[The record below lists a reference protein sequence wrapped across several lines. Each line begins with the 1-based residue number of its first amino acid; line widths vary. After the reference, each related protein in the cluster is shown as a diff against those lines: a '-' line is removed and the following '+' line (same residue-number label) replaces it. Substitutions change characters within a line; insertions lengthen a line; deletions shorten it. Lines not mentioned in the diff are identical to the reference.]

1 MFLSALLCLTLAVPN
16 PPGAE
21 VLRDHEPVRFVE
33 NLGQADEAVR
43 FLTRSGALD
52 AFVTN
57 KAMVLRI
64 DNPDAELQSEAS
76 LPESVVLR
84 LSFENALDEV
94 SVTGEATTG
103 GVVHSYCGT
112 DTQRW
117 VRAAPVFSTLLWK
130 GVAEGVDVRLLERA
144 GRLSYDL
151 LLEPEADL
159 SEVILTCEGSDRL
172 ELLAPDR
179 LVIHTPL
186 GPLEQVLPAAWEVD
200 ELGKQIPV
208 HATFRLLDGRR
219 FGFAVEGRNSKHSLV
234 IDPGFDYGSFLGG
247 SLLDES
253 AACAIAPDG
262 DLIVVGTTG
271 SLNYP
276 TTVGALQEARNGN
289 NDAFV
294 ARVDASTGEL
304 VYATFFGGND
314 DTTFDPEGARDV
326 AVSAEDFVIVVGR
339 ADSLD
344 FPTTSGTVG
353 ELNPGGANGF
363 VVRLDAHGELDWS
376 TLVGGSMQDV
386 VTAVAL
392 DAAGRP
398 TLTGVTFSS
407 DFPVTS
413 GAFDESFNS
422 IFFTN
427 DIFVARLSEDGTSYD
442 YATYVGGS
450 LRDES
455 LDIAV
460 DFDDSAVLTGLT
472 GSPDFPTTLGAY
484 DESFNGEIP
493 NDTDALVLRLSP
505 SGDDLTWS
513 TFLGSAS
520 VVEGRGLALDTQG
533 NPVITGITRG
543 DDFPTT
549 PGVFQEVFA
558 GGASDAFLSKISA
571 DGSSLHWSSY
581 LGGEGDD
588 QGEAVALTSG
598 DLPTVTGT
606 TTSIDFPTR
615 GAAPVRTTGLPGN
628 GMGSRSTAQAGL
640 PSPGMGLGPATT
652 DPGSYSPT
660 HDNMLDGGQDA
671 FLVRLGSHANLLRFG
686 TLYGGSGTE
695 SGVDVDVDGFGAA
708 FVTGVTGSADL
719 PITGEAFDA
728 SYNGESDTF
737 LARWS
742 LPPFENL
749 GLATGHPGDLPPE
762 LMPRGSLEP
771 GRPFSLLLR
780 GAPTRAM
787 TWLLV
792 GQLAG
797 AVPFQGGVIVPWPAE
812 AVIPLRTDASGGFV
826 LEVAHWPAD
835 VPSGAQLVLQAWTID
850 TRMPRGAVSSNAVAI
865 FAP

>member
-1 MFLSALLCLTLAVPN
+1 
-16 PPGAE
+16 
-21 VLRDHEPVRFVE
+21 
-33 NLGQADEAVR
+33 
-43 FLTRSGALD
+43 
-52 AFVTN
+52 
-57 KAMVLRI
+57 
-64 DNPDAELQSEAS
+64 
-76 LPESVVLR
+76 
-84 LSFENALDEV
+84 
-94 SVTGEATTG
+94 
-103 GVVHSYCGT
+103 
-112 DTQRW
+112 
-117 VRAAPVFSTLLWK
+117 
-130 GVAEGVDVRLLERA
+130 VRLLERDD
-144 GRLSYDL
+144 RLSYDL
-151 LLEPEADL
+151 LLEPGADL
-159 SEVILTCEGSDRL
+159 SKVVLACEGGDRL

-200 ELGKQIPV
+200 QLGNQIPV
-208 HATFRLLDGRR
+208 RATFRLLDEGR
-219 FGFAVEGRNSKHSLV
+219 FGFAVENRDPTRPLV
-234 IDPGFDYGSFLGG
+234 IDPGFNYGSFLGG
-247 SLLDES
+247 SLLDEP
-253 AACAIAPDG
+253 AGGAFAPDG

-276 TTVGALQEARNGN
+276 TTIGAVQEIRNGN

-326 AVSAEDFVIVVGR
+326 AVGFDDFVIVVGR

-363 VVRLDAHGELDWS
+363 VVRLNARGELDWS
-376 TLVGGSMQDV
+376 TLVGGSMQDTT
-386 VTAVAL
+386 TAVDL
-392 DAAGRP
+392 DALGRP
-398 TLTGVTFSS
+398 TITGVTFSD
-407 DFPVTS
+407 DFPVTP
-413 GAFDESFNS
+413 GAYDESFNS

-427 DIFVARLSEDGTSYD
+427 DIFVARLSADGTSYD

-455 LDIAV
+455 LDVAV
-460 DFDDSAVLTGLT
+460 DSDDSAVLTGLT

-484 DESFNGEIP
+484 DETFNGDIP
-493 NDTDALVLRLSP
+493 NDTDALVMRLSP
-505 SGDDLTWS
+505 SGDNLIWS

-520 VVEGRGLALDTQG
+520 VAEGRGLALDTQG
-533 NPVITGITRG
+533 NPVITGMTNG

-549 PGVFQEVFA
+549 PGAFQEDFA
-558 GGASDAFLSKISA
+558 GGSSDAFLSKLSA
-571 DGSSLHWSSY
+571 DGSSLHWSTF

-588 QGEAVALTSG
+588 HGAAVALTSG

-606 TTSIDFPTR
+606 TTSMDFPTR
-615 GAAPVRTTGLPGN
+615 GAAPLRTIGLPGN
-628 GMGSRSTAQAGL
+628 GMGSSSTAQIGL
-640 PSPGMGLGPATT
+640 PSPGAGLGPVPT
-652 DPGSYSPT
+652 GSGGYSPT
-660 HDNMLDGGQDA
+660 HDSILDGGQDA
-671 FLVRLGSHANLLRFG
+671 FLVRLGSHAKFLRFG
-686 TLYGGSGTE
+686 TLYGGTDTE

-708 FVTGVTGSADL
+708 FVTGGTGSVDL
-719 PITGEAFDA
+719 PIAGDAFDA
-728 SYNGESDTF
+728 SYNGEVDTF

-749 GLATGHPGDLPPE
+749 GLATAHPGGSAPE

-771 GRPFSLLLR
+771 GRPFSLALR

-792 GQLAG
+792 GRMAG
-797 AVPFQGGVIVPWPAE
+797 AVPFQGGVIVPCPAE
-812 AVIPLRTDASGGFV
+812 VVVPLRTDVSGGFT